1 MSITAFLNK
10 FIKSVLY
17 RMHARGV
24 NKAFKKNKEIRA
36 LVGSNAEFKD
46 IHKGQRC
53 FIVGNGPSLND
64 EDLSLLENEYVFTVN
79 KIANHPSY
87 ESMRSNYHFW
97 ADPAFFNLSPDN
109 EDDMELLKR
118 FEAIK
123 TDKVDPVCFV
133 SQYGYDM
140 VKRFGLDKKLNVR
153 FFYSDL
159 FFRDGEKKD
168 IDFTRP
174 VFALETVVQFCIQM
188 AIYMGF
194 TEIYLL
200 GCDNTYIVGIINTI
214 LEKDVEEYSY
224 KVDESEKRFIKKS
237 AEQRK
242 NGGIESSFSS
252 CARMLHIYRELYT
265 YCSDRNIK
273 LVNCSSKTIID
284 SIPRAS
290 LSSVLSDEKK

>member
-1 MSITAFLNK
+1 MSITASLGKIIKAILYKSHVRGINK
-10 FIKSVLY
+10 Q
-17 RMHARGV
+17 
-24 NKAFKKNKEIRA
+24 FKKNKELKA
-36 LVGSNAEFKD
+36 LVESNIEFKN
-46 IHKGQRC
+46 IHKGKRC
-53 FIVGNGPSLND
+53 FVVGNGPSLND

-97 ADPAFFNLSPDN
+97 ADPAFFNLSPDDK
-109 EDDMELLKR
+109 DDMELLKR

-133 SQYGYDM
+133 SQFGYDM
-140 VKRFGLDKKLNVR
+140 VKRFELDKKLNVR

-159 FFRDGEKKD
+159 YFRDGENKD

-174 VFALETVVQFCIQM
+174 VYALETVVQFCIQM

-194 TEIYLL
+194 EEIYLL
-200 GCDNTYIVGIINTI
+200 GCDNTYIVGIIESL
-214 LEKDVEEYSY
+214 LEKDVSSYSY
-224 KVDESEKRFIKKS
+224 KVDESEKRFIKKT

-242 NGGIESSFSS
+242 DGGVESSFSS
-252 CARMLHIYRELYT
+252 CARMLHLYRELYK
-265 YCSDRNIK
+265 YCSNRNIK

-284 SIPRAS
+284 SIPRKS
-290 LSSVLSDEKK
+290 LSSVLSEKKK